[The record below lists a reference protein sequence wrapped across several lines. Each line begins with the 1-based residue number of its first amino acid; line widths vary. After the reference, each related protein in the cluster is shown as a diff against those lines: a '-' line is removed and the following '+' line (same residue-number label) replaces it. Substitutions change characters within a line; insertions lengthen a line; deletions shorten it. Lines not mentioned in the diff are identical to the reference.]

1 MLKKIDCV
9 MVPVGDL
16 EEAAAFYTR
25 VFDLRRLWQDESSV
39 ALGMPETDAEIV
51 LHTMALPSDVNVHYL
66 VDDVLAAV
74 ATCGERGA
82 VIRTAP
88 FDIPVGRCAVLE
100 DPYGNPVCLLDLSKA
115 RRG

>member
-1 MLKKIDCV
+1 MIKKIDCV

-66 VDDVLAAV
+66 VDDVLSAV
-74 ATCGERGA
+74 ATYAERGA
-82 VIRTAP
+82 VTRTAP

>member
-16 EEAAAFYTR
+16 EEAAAFYAR
-25 VFDLRRLWQDESSV
+25 VFDLRRLWQDESSI

-51 LHTMALPSDVNVHYL
+51 LHTVALPPDVNVHYL

-74 ATCGERGA
+74 AVARERGA
-82 VIRTAP
+82 IIRTAP

-100 DPYGNPVCLLDLSKA
+100 DPYGNPVCLLDLSRS